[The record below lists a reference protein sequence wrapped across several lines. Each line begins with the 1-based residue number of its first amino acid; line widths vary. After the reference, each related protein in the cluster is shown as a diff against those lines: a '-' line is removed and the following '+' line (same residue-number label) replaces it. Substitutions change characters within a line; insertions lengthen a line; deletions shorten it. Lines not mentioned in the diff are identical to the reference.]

1 MRISRTAGAL
11 HKTCT
16 DAAGTYRCDDIQL
29 AQLSVMPA
37 TPGSIAT
44 AAGRLAGAMVL
55 CAGLAACSGS
65 GVGLDSNGQ
74 PLSGSSSGGTV
85 PLAADFDAIQANVF
99 TPICSVCHAGATAP
113 QGLMLDAAH
122 SYNLLVNV
130 PSTEVPG
137 ILRVKPGDP
146 ANSYII
152 QKLEGHAAVGGQM
165 PLGETPLPATTIA
178 FIAQWI
184 TDGAPAGASASTMA
198 ATFRVASVAPQD
210 GDVLAVAP
218 TQIVI
223 GFTRELDATRADRS
237 AVRLERIDG
246 AGDAPSSDAA
256 SAVSALAITP
266 SVPTANPRA
275 LLLTPLAPLLPGQY
289 QVVLNGQPGAAL
301 IARDGQAM
309 TAASGG
315 ERPED
320 GAQSDDGSQ
329 SDVVVTRFTVAAA
342 P

>member
-1 MRISRTAGAL
+1 LTVL
-11 HKTCT
+11 
-16 DAAGTYRCDDIQL
+16 
-29 AQLSVMPA
+29 PA
-37 TPGSIAT
+37 I
-44 AAGRLAGAMVL
+44 RLAGAIAL

-65 GVGLDSNGQ
+65 GAGLDSNGQ

-85 PLAADFDAIQANVF
+85 PLSADFDAIQANVF

-122 SYNLLVNV
+122 SYNLLVNI
-130 PSTEVPG
+130 PSTEVPS

-146 ANSYII
+146 TNSYII

-165 PLGETPLPATTIA
+165 PLGETPLPASTIT

-184 TDGAPAGASASTMA
+184 TDGAPAGASATTMA
-198 ATFRVASVAPQD
+198 ATFSVASVAPQD

-223 GFTRELDATRADRS
+223 GFTRELDATRADSS

-246 AGDAPSSDAA
+246 AASTA
-256 SAVSALAITP
+256 SAVAIAP
-266 SVPTANPRA
+266 SVPAANPRA

-289 QVVLNGQPGAAL
+289 QVVLNEQPGAGL
-301 IARDGQAM
+301 SARDGQAM
-309 TAASGG
+309 TAAPG
-315 ERPED
+315 
-320 GAQSDDGSQ
+320 GSQ
-329 SDVVVTRFTVAAA
+329 ADLVVARFTVAAA

>member
-1 MRISRTAGAL
+1 L

-16 DAAGTYRCDDIQL
+16 VAAGTYRCDDIQL
-29 AQLSVMPA
+29 AQLTVIPA
-37 TPGSIAT
+37 TPGSIAIP
-44 AAGRLAGAMVL
+44 AGRLAGAMAL

-85 PLAADFDAIQANVF
+85 PLSADFDAIQANVF

-130 PSTEVPG
+130 PSTEVPS

-165 PLGETPLPATTIA
+165 PLGETPLPASTIA

-223 GFTRELDATRADRS
+223 GFTRELDATRADSS

-246 AGDAPSSDAA
+246 AVDAPSTDATSA
-256 SAVSALAITP
+256 VRGPGAVSALAITT
-266 SVPTANPRA
+266 SVPAANPRA

-309 TAASGG
+309 TAA
-315 ERPED
+315 RAAAQPED

-329 SDVVVTRFTVAAA
+329 SDVVVARFTVAAA

>member
-1 MRISRTAGAL
+1 LIVGR
-11 HKTCT
+11 
-16 DAAGTYRCDDIQL
+16 
-29 AQLSVMPA
+29 A
-37 TPGSIAT
+37 TPASIAVL
-44 AAGRLAGAMVL
+44 AGRLAGAIAL
-55 CAGLAACSGS
+55 CAALGACSGS

-85 PLAADFDAIQANVF
+85 PLSADFDAIQANVF

-122 SYNLLVNV
+122 SYNLLVNI
-130 PSTEVPG
+130 PSTEVPS

-146 ANSYII
+146 SNSYII

-165 PLGETPLPATTIA
+165 PLGETPLPASTIA

-184 TDGAPAGASASTMA
+184 TDGAPAGATASSMA

-223 GFTRELDATRADRS
+223 GFTRELDATRADSS

-246 AGDAPSSDAA
+246 GADIVSA
-256 SAVSALAITP
+256 SAVAIAP
-266 SVPTANPRA
+266 SVPAANPRA
-275 LLLTPLAPLLPGQY
+275 LLLTPLSPLLPGQY

-301 IARDGQAM
+301 SARDGQAM
-309 TAASGG
+309 TAAAG
-315 ERPED
+315 
-320 GAQSDDGSQ
+320 GAQSDM
-329 SDVVVTRFTVAAA
+329 VIARFTVAGT